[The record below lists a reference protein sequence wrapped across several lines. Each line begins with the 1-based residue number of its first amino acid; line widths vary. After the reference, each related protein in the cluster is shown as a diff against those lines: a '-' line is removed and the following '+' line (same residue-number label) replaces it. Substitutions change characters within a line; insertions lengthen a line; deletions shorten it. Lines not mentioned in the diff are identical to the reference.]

1 MNGKSDKKLTGY
13 LLAYLAFAV
22 LFSGFLFFVWHYHT
36 VNEQQRVLF
45 LLAEHPELETEVI
58 GLWEKYDQQNF
69 AELTITDEMIT
80 AMETLEEKYG
90 YRLKYAPNRTFW
102 GFWCA
107 GMLLG
112 AAMTAV
118 LGYFDW
124 RRRRKSDLF
133 REQIR
138 QLGECLAQFQR
149 GEFGKIPEF
158 DNASEEWMQL
168 GERLKELGLYFAA
181 LKKRLKEEEDS
192 TKALITD
199 ISHQLKTP
207 LASLRMSYE
216 LITGDAFTEDEQREF
231 QAQGEKEM
239 QKLEELLDELVN
251 LSRLEAHM
259 ITLKPVSASL
269 KETITEAVSQIYMKA
284 RQKDIAV
291 GVEMEMDFTVC
302 HDVKWTTEALANV
315 LENAVK
321 YSEAHTAVTVRVTPL
336 AKNVLIAVEDEGMGI
351 DKEEIARIYQRFYRG
366 TRAKEL
372 VKEGAGVGLYL
383 TRMILE
389 RQGGTISAKRKA
401 NRGTVFQMTL
411 PR

>member
-1 MNGKSDKKLTGY
+1 MDGKSVKKLTGY
-13 LLAYLAFAV
+13 VGAYLAFVV
-22 LFSGFLFFVWHYHT
+22 LFSGFIYFFQYNQT
-36 VNEQQRVLF
+36 TNELQRVLF
-45 LLAEHPELETEVI
+45 LLAAHPELETEVI
-58 GLWEKYDQQNF
+58 GLWEKYDQRDF
-69 AELTITDEMIT
+69 AEFTTTDAVIT
-80 AMETLEEKYG
+80 AIETIEEKYG
-90 YRLKYAPNRTFW
+90 YRLQYTPNRTFW
-102 GFWCA
+102 GFWCV

-112 AAMTAV
+112 AAMTTV
-118 LGYFDW
+118 LGYLNW
-124 RRRRKSDLF
+124 RRRRKSDLSKE
-133 REQIR
+133 RIR
-138 QLGECLAQFQR
+138 QLSECLAQFQR
-149 GEFGKIPEF
+149 GEFGTIPEF
-158 DNASEEWMQL
+158 INASEEWMRL
-168 GERLKELGLYFAA
+168 GERLKELGIYFAA

-216 LITGDAFTEDEQREF
+216 LITGGAVTDDEQREF

-251 LSRLEAHM
+251 LSRLETHM
-259 ITLKPVSASL
+259 IAIKPVFASL
-269 KETITEAVSQIYMKA
+269 KETITEAVGQIYMKA

-291 GVEMEMDFTVC
+291 CVEMEADFTVC
-302 HDVKWTTEALANV
+302 HDVKWTAEALANV

-321 YSEAHTAVTVRVTPL
+321 YSEAHTAVTVRVMPL
-336 AKNVLIAVEDEGMGI
+336 TKNVLIEVEDEGMGI
-351 DKEEIARIYQRFYRG
+351 AKEELAQIYQRFYRG
-366 TRAKEL
+366 SRAKET

-401 NRGTVFQMTL
+401 ERGTVFKITL

>member
-1 MNGKSDKKLTGY
+1 MDGKSDKKLTRY
-13 LLAYLAFAV
+13 LGVYLAFAV
-22 LFSGFLFFVWHYHT
+22 LFSGFLFFFQRYHMT
-36 VNEQQRVLF
+36 NELQRMLY

-58 GLWEKYDQQNF
+58 GLWEKYDQWDF
-69 AELTITDEMIT
+69 AEVMATDAMIT
-80 AMETLEEKYG
+80 AMETIEEKYG
-90 YRLKYAPNRTFW
+90 YRLQYAPNRIFW

-107 GMLLG
+107 GMLIG

-118 LGYFDW
+118 LGYLDW
-124 RRRRKSDLF
+124 RRRRKSDLYKE
-133 REQIR
+133 RIR
-138 QLGECLAQFQR
+138 QLDECLLQFQR
-149 GEFGKIPEF
+149 GEFGNIPEF
-158 DNASEEWMQL
+158 DNATEEWMQL

-216 LITGDAFTEDEQREF
+216 LITGDAVTEDEQREF

-239 QKLEELLDELVN
+239 QKLEELLEELVN

-259 ITLKPVSASL
+259 IAIKPVFASL

-291 GVEMEMDFTVC
+291 SVEMETDFTVC
-302 HDVKWTTEALANV
+302 HDVKWTAEALANV

-321 YSEAHTAVTVRVTPL
+321 YSEAHTAVTVRVMPL
-336 AKNVLIAVEDEGMGI
+336 TRNVLIEVEDEGMGI
-351 DKEEIARIYQRFYRG
+351 AKEELSQIYQRFYRG
-366 TRAKEL
+366 SRAKEK
-372 VKEGAGVGLYL
+372 VREGAGVGLYL

-389 RQGGTISAKRKA
+389 RQGGTITAKRKA
-401 NRGTVFQMTL
+401 QRGTVFKITL

>member
-1 MNGKSDKKLTGY
+1 MDGKSDKKLTGY
-13 LLAYLAFAV
+13 LLAYLAFGV
-22 LFSGFLFFVWHYHT
+22 LFSGFLFLVWHYHT
-36 VNEQQRVLF
+36 VNELQRVLF

-58 GLWEKYDQQNF
+58 SLWEKYDQQDF
-69 AELTITDEMIT
+69 ADLTTTDEMIT
-80 AMETLEEKYG
+80 AMETIEEKYG
-90 YRLKYAPNRTFW
+90 YRLKYAPDRMFW

-112 AAMTAV
+112 AVMTAV

-168 GERLKELGLYFAA
+168 WERLTELGLYFAA
-181 LKKRLKEEEDS
+181 LKKRLREEEDS

-216 LITGDAFTEDEQREF
+216 LITGDAVTEDEQREF

-291 GVEMEMDFTVC
+291 GVEMETDFTVC

-336 AKNVLIAVEDEGMGI
+336 VKNVLIAVEDEGMGI
-351 DKEEIARIYQRFYRG
+351 DREEIARIYQRFYRG

>member
-1 MNGKSDKKLTGY
+1 M
-13 LLAYLAFAV
+13 
-22 LFSGFLFFVWHYHT
+22 
-36 VNEQQRVLF
+36 Q
-45 LLAEHPELETEVI
+45 
-58 GLWEKYDQQNF
+58 LWER
-69 AELTITDEMIT
+69 LT
-80 AMETLEEKYG
+80 
-90 YRLKYAPNRTFW
+90 
-102 GFWCA
+102 
-107 GMLLG
+107 
-112 AAMTAV
+112 
-118 LGYFDW
+118 
-124 RRRRKSDLF
+124 
-133 REQIR
+133 
-138 QLGECLAQFQR
+138 
-149 GEFGKIPEF
+149 
-158 DNASEEWMQL
+158 
-168 GERLKELGLYFAA
+168 ELGLYFAA
-181 LKKRLKEEEDS
+181 LKKRLREEEDS

-216 LITGDAFTEDEQREF
+216 LITGDAVTEDEQREF

-291 GVEMEMDFTVC
+291 GVEMETDFTVC

-336 AKNVLIAVEDEGMGI
+336 VKNVLIAVEDEGMGI